1 MKTLNTLCTLLLTC
15 GLLALSAPQ
24 TAEAQTSEEG
34 FFPAAGSP
42 ANPEVQA
49 SWNRY
54 YNYQGYTDLI
64 ERMAEAHPDL
74 VRVQSIGQSY
84 QGRDI
89 WLVTVTNFDEG
100 DPDRKPAMYID
111 GNIHSNEIQGTEMSL
126 YTIWYLSEQFGN
138 IDFITRLL
146 NQKAFYIVPSINPD
160 ARENFFD
167 GPNTASSPRS
177 GMKPLDDDGDGRVD
191 EDGLDDLNGDGSIT
205 LMRRKTDR
213 GDYRVDPEFPNRM
226 VSVGDDEF
234 GNYEILGYEGID
246 NDGDG
251 RVNEDRPG
259 YYDPN
264 RDWAWNWQPDYIQ
277 GGAHK
282 YPFSLPENRAVADFV
297 MEHPNIAA
305 AQSYHNS
312 GGMIL
317 RGPGAEEDRGTYNRQ
332 DIQVYDAIAEK
343 GESFMPG
350 YRYLVVYD
358 DLYTVFGGELDW
370 FYGSRGIF
378 TYSNELWTSYLQFYS
393 QDPPQPD
400 DYIFNESLLFGDAH
414 VDWEPYD
421 HPTYG
426 EIEIGGFK
434 KNYGRAH
441 PGFLLEQDAH
451 RNMAFTLFHAW
462 HTPHLVIDEIS
473 ERDLGGGQREI
484 TAVVTNT
491 RMIPTHASH
500 DVRNN
505 IERPD
510 YITIEG
516 VDVEAGMIVENRD
529 RNQTAEQEVNPQQ
542 LEVANIPGMNSV
554 TVRWIVSGGGDFTVT
569 VDSEKGGVVSRES
582 DG

>member
-15 GLLALSAPQ
+15 AMLVVLAPDPAG
-24 TAEAQTSEEG
+24 AQTSSEG
-34 FFPAAGSP
+34 FFPAAGTP

-54 YNYQGYTDLI
+54 YNYQGYTELI
-64 ERMAEAHPDL
+64 NQMAEAHPDL
-74 VRVQSIGQSY
+74 VQVQSIGQSY
-84 QGRDI
+84 EGRDI
-89 WLVTVTNFDEG
+89 WLVTVTNFNEG
-100 DPDRKPAMYID
+100 DPDRKPGMYID

-138 IDFITRLL
+138 IEYITQLM
-146 NQKAFYIVPSINPD
+146 NEKVFYIVPSINPD

-167 GPNTASSPRS
+167 EPNTASSPRS

-191 EDGLDDLNGDGSIT
+191 EDNLDDLNGDGSVT
-205 LMRRKTDR
+205 LMRRKNPR
-213 GDYRVDPEFPNRM
+213 GEYRVDPDYPNRM
-226 VSVGDDEF
+226 VQVPDDQF
-234 GNYEILGYEGID
+234 GNYEILGREGID

-251 RVNEDRPG
+251 EVNEDRPG

-317 RGPGAEEDRGTYNRQ
+317 RGPGAAEDVSTYNYQ

-400 DYIFNESLLFGDAH
+400 DYVFNQSLLFGDAH
-414 VDWEPYD
+414 VDWESYD

-441 PGFLLEQDAH
+441 PGFLLETDAH
-451 RNMAFTLFHAW
+451 RNMAFTLYHTW
-462 HTPHLVIDEIS
+462 NTPHLVIDEIS
-473 ERDLGGGQREI
+473 TRDLGGGQREV

-491 RMIPTHASH
+491 RLIPTHASH
-500 DVRNN
+500 DVQNN

-510 YITIEG
+510 YIRIEG
-516 VDVEAGMIVENRD
+516 VDVEAGMIVDDRD
-529 RNQTAEQEVNPQQ
+529 MNQTVEQKVNPQQ
-542 LEVANIPGMNSV
+542 LEVENIPGMDSV
-554 TVRWIVSGGGDFTVT
+554 VVRWIVSGSGDFTVT
-569 VDSEKGGVVSRES
+569 VDSEKGGVASRSS